1 MRGWLRRLWL
11 GDGAWEGGRPPA
23 DPRLCCL
30 AWMALAGGPGGGT
43 LLVPRRRGT
52 PTAGHRLGSS
62 PRPPRA
68 GERDT
73 TGEGSGTGGGAHTPG
88 GGRCTCQ
95 APPAPGG
102 FPEHPL
108 QARGPMGYTQPLN
121 LHHINATGQPGTKGR
136 CAVDGKQLGL
146 KMHTRVH
153 VCTCT
158 LRFMHACT
166 HMHVGFAER
175 VKS

>member
-11 GDGAWEGGRPPA
+11 GGGAWKGGRPPA
-23 DPRLCCL
+23 DPRLCRL

-43 LLVPRRRGT
+43 LLAPRRRGT

-108 QARGPMGYTQPLN
+108 QARD
-121 LHHINATGQPGTKGR
+121 PGAPSSLLICITSMPQGSQAPGD
-136 CAVDGKQLGL
+136 AVLW
-146 KMHTRVH
+146 MESSWV
-153 VCTCT
+153 
-158 LRFMHACT
+158 
-166 HMHVGFAER
+166 
-175 VKS
+175 